1 MSLIT
6 KRESEESSV
15 TQAEAQ
21 KFIAE
26 EQPMKQEEETPQQ
39 DGDDADDLLD
49 DMWSIFMASVVSY
62 FQFFL

>member
-1 MSLIT
+1 MIT
-6 KRESEESSV
+6 KRESEQSSV

-26 EQPMKQEEETPQQ
+26 EEAVKQKEETPQQ

-49 DMWSIFMASVVSY
+49 DM
-62 FQFFL
+62 